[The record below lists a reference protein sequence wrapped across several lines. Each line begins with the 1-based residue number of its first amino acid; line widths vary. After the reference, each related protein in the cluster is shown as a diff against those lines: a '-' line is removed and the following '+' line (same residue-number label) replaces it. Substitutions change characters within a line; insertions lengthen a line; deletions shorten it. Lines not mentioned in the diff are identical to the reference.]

1 MKAVI
6 FDFNGTLF
14 DDTNFHLEAWQRFLR
29 KKFNLDLTLEEV
41 REKFIGPNNSV
52 IFRNY
57 FGENYFTEEELLRLA
72 REKEAEYRAI
82 VQRDTANMQLMEGAP
97 ELFDLLVERKIPFA
111 LATASHIDNVMFYL
125 EDLGLKKWFTMDR
138 IVYDEGILP
147 SKPDPAFYLEAMKRI
162 SMNPEDCIIVEDSPS
177 GIQAA
182 INAKAGQVVVI
193 DRTAPREWLEAR
205 KEIHAIVH
213 DFCGFEKFL

>member
-14 DDTNFHLEAWQRFLR
+14 DDTRFHLEAWQVFMHE
-29 KKFNLDLTLEEV
+29 KFGIDLTPDEIRDGFL
-41 REKFIGPNNSV
+41 GPNNPI

-57 FGENYFTEEELLRLA
+57 FGESRFTEEELIQLS
-72 REKEAEYRAI
+72 REKEMQYRAI
-82 VQRDTANMQLMEGAP
+82 VFRDPRNKQLMEGAT
-97 ELFDLLVERKIPFA
+97 ELFDLLLERKIPFA
-111 LATASHIDNVMFYL
+111 LATASPIDNVMFYL
-125 EDLGLKKWFTMDR
+125 EDLGLKKWFSMDR

-147 SKPDPAFYLEAMKRI
+147 SKPDPAFYLEAMKRLG
-162 SMNPEDCIIVEDSPS
+162 MKPEDCIIAEDSPS

-182 INAKAGQVVVI
+182 INAKAGRI
-193 DRTAPREWLEAR
+193 IALDRTAPREWLESK

-213 DFCGFEKFL
+213 DFRGFEKFL

>member
-14 DDTNFHLEAWQRFLR
+14 DDTNFHLEAWQNFMH
-29 KKFNLDLTLEEV
+29 KKFGIDLTREEV

-57 FGENYFTEEELLRLA
+57 FGEGRFTNEELIALA

-82 VQRDTANMQLMEGAP
+82 VHRDPANMQLMEGAP

-125 EDLGLKKWFTMDR
+125 EDLGLKKWFSMDR

-162 SMNPEDCIIVEDSPS
+162 GMQPEDCIIAEDSPS

-182 INAKAGQVVVI
+182 INAKAGRIVAI
-193 DRTAPREWLEAR
+193 DRTAPKEWLEAQT
-205 KEIHAIVH
+205 EIYALVH
-213 DFCGFEKFL
+213 DFRGFEKFL